1 MKQCTQPVR
10 QLLLKAAGAV
20 QVKRQTAIEERDR
33 ANLEALR
40 DREDLAQITRELFPA
55 LMNETERLSCLQ
67 RPGLDTDQSSG
78 VPSTRSLQS

>member
-1 MKQCTQPVR
+1 M
-10 QLLLKAAGAV
+10 

-55 LMNETERLSCLQ
+55 LAVNETLRFGCLQ